1 LRFAFENFGNQHW
14 GGGNIALDNF
24 LRGLRALGADR
35 PDLALIAD
43 RDQSPDEYA
52 GLAPLVDEVLRAPLR
67 SVSHETHVGIS
78 LRSHF
83 ASWVRARLP
92 LAAAQSKLQPLSEF
106 FLKHRVDALLLMPW
120 TETAITTVPTVV
132 WIPDFQHVYLPELY
146 TPHDRAGRDR
156 IFRAQIRAAARV
168 LVTAEAVRQDLEAFA
183 PEQAAKVRCVG
194 FVAHVPEDAYRDDPR
209 EGLARYH
216 LPDRFI
222 YLPNQFWQHKNHS
235 LVFEALARLAA
246 RGVQPCLVSTG
257 NPLDYRRPAYFSELM
272 QQLSQANLRQQ
283 FIILGHVPRADV
295 FRLMRQAVCV
305 LNPSRFEG
313 FGMSVG
319 ESKSLGKRV
328 LASDLG
334 PLREQAAP
342 GAVYFDPADADDLAA
357 KLETAWLTW
366 PAGPDQAMET
376 AARAELPRRQAAFGR
391 ELFGV
396 FEESKAAF
404 EHPDGRLASPVLN
417 LGQT

>member
-1 LRFAFENFGNQHW
+1 MRLAFQNTASDGW
-14 GGGNIALDNF
+14 AAGDLF
-24 LRGLRALGADR
+24 LEGMLLALRAQGDDCPALVLVADASTPEADYR
-35 PDLALIAD
+35 NLAA
-43 RDQSPDEYA
+43 R
-52 GLAPLVDEVLRAPLR
+52 VDEVLIVPRPDEEEWARLYQ
-67 SVSHETHVGIS
+67 S
-78 LRSHF
+78 LRRHTK
-83 ASWVRARLP
+83 WWLRHKLLKLP
-92 LAAAQSKLQPLSEF
+92 IPIKPHPLTDLLTRHHIDGYFTKAAAEVTVK
-106 FLKHRVDALLLMPW
+106 
-120 TETAITTVPTVV
+120 AIPSVV
-132 WIPDFQHVYLPELY
+132 WIPDFQHVHLPELY
-146 TPHDRAGRDR
+146 TPDDRAGRDR

-391 ELFGV
+391 QLFSL
-396 FEESKAAF
+396 FSEARAAADT
-404 EHPDGRLASPVLN
+404 PA
-417 LGQT
+417 